1 MKIAI
6 RGGRVID
13 QERGLDE
20 VRDIFVADG
29 KIIGIEPP
37 REAVESDFLGIP
49 AQGLIV
55 TPGLIDIHTHL
66 REPGFEYK
74 ETIASG
80 TRAAAK
86 GGFTS
91 IACMANTDPVNDNRS
106 VTEYIL
112 KKAKGEGAVNVYPI
126 GAISQGLEGKDLAEF
141 GELKEAGAV
150 AVSDDGCP
158 VMDAQLMRR
167 ALEYAKAFD
176 LVVIDHCEDLNLST
190 GGAMNE
196 GPVAT
201 ELGLP
206 GIPKAAEEVMVARDL
221 ILAGLTQGRLHIAHV
236 STAGSVRLIRE
247 AKRMG
252 INVTCETAPHY
263 FTLTDEAVRGYNTN
277 GKMNPPLR
285 RPEDVEAVKEGLRD
299 GTIDVIAS
307 DHAPHE
313 ADAKNVEFINAAN
326 GIIGLETTLP
336 LTLSLVHEGV
346 LTLMEAIAKLTINPA
361 RALGLPKGAL
371 KMGADADITIIA
383 LEKEWAV
390 DARQLHS
397 LSKNTPFV
405 GWKMKGMAIMTIV
418 AGEVR

>member
-1 MKIAI
+1 MRIAV

-13 QERGLDE
+13 PESRLDE
-20 VRDIFVADG
+20 VRDIYIADG

-37 REAVESDFLGIP
+37 REVAESDFLGIP
-49 AQGLIV
+49 AQGLVVI
-55 TPGLIDIHTHL
+55 PGLIDIHTHL
-66 REPGFEYK
+66 REPGLEYK

-91 IACMANTDPVNDNRS
+91 IACMANTDPVDDNRS

-112 KKAKGEGAVNVYPI
+112 NRARAEGVVNVYPI
-126 GAISQGLEGKDLAEF
+126 GAISKGLEGKELAEF
-141 GELKEAGAV
+141 GELREAGAV
-150 AVSDDGCP
+150 AVSDDGYP
-158 VMDAQLMRR
+158 VMNAQLMRR

-176 LVVIDHCEDLNLST
+176 LVVIDHCEDLNLSA
-190 GGAMNE
+190 GGAMSE
-196 GPVAT
+196 GPIST

-206 GIPKAAEEVMVARDL
+206 GIPRAAEEVMVARDL
-221 ILAGLTQGRLHIAHV
+221 ILAGLTKGRLHIAHV

-277 GKMNPPLR
+277 CKINPPLR
-285 RPEDVEAVKEGLRD
+285 RPEDVEAIKEGLRD

-313 ADAKNVEFINAAN
+313 ADAKDVEFVHAAN
-326 GIIGLETTLP
+326 GIIGLETALP
-336 LTLSLVHEGV
+336 LTLSLVHEGA

-361 RALGLPKGAL
+361 RALSLPKGAL
-371 KMGADADITIIA
+371 KVGADADITIID
-383 LEKEWAV
+383 LEKEWVV
-390 DARQLHS
+390 DAHHLHS
-397 LSKNTPFV
+397 LSKNTPFI

-418 AGEVR
+418 SGEVK